1 MFKKNTKHTQS
12 NIFGFANLVSPQMA
26 KELQESEEQK
36 FYELIFSN
44 IKEEDFACLYS
55 EIDSRPNV
63 PVNCMV
69 SAILLQ
75 HRYKLTYEKLFD
87 SIKFNLLTKTALG
100 LTTLD
105 EVPFSSGSLF
115 NFQNRLSSYFIETG
129 KNLLELVFDHLTEKQ
144 LKELNL
150 KTDIQRTDSL
160 QAASNIRRYSRLQ
173 LLVEMLI
180 RIYRILSET
189 DKKQYEKL
197 FSAYVKKTSGQ
208 FLYRL
213 TSDDIPSELEKIGN
227 VYKEINEKLKPAY
240 GDLEIFKIFERVYLE
255 HFTIVEEKIIIKST
269 DELTSSC
276 IQSPDDIEATYRKK
290 GGKQFYGQA
299 INITETCNPEN
310 PINLITDISVHANNI
325 DDSKELNARIDVI
338 KQKSPELNELHFDG
352 GYGSKDNDEKF
363 DEHSITPVQTAIRG
377 REFGGVEIKIIE
389 ISEDKYLVSY
399 PTQTVESE
407 FVRKRFKAEFDLDI
421 CTGCRFASQ
430 CKLQQFKKARIY
442 YFTQEEKLKQLRIKS
457 IKSLPKERRSLRTN
471 VEATVSEFARKMNN
485 RKLKVRGSFKAEL
498 FAFAVGISVN
508 FGRVYRYIISQI
520 PEPELPT
527 G

>member
-1 MFKKNTKHTQS
+1 MTS
-12 NIFGFANLVSPQMA
+12 NKGEYRIRVIKTG
-26 KELQESEEQK
+26 ESE
-36 FYELIFSN
+36 
-44 IKEEDFACLYS
+44 
-55 EIDSRPNV
+55 V
-63 PVNCMV
+63 PAPEVYWM
-69 SAILLQ
+69 SSWD
-75 HRYKLTYEKLFD
+75 KWEKLSFHMLLAYNEDTNFLINTGLPDDLMLRNAEMRKFAGERCIFKQFD
-87 SIKFNLLTKTALG
+87 AI
-100 LTTLD
+100 
-105 EVPFSSGSLF
+105 
-115 NFQNRLSSYFIETG
+115 
-129 KNLLELVFDHLTEKQ
+129 
-144 LKELNL
+144 
-150 KTDIQRTDSL
+150 
-160 QAASNIRRYSRLQ
+160 
-173 LLVEMLI
+173 
-180 RIYRILSET
+180 
-189 DKKQYEKL
+189 
-197 FSAYVKKTSGQ
+197 
-208 FLYRL
+208 
-213 TSDDIPSELEKIGN
+213 SELEKIGN